1 MDETMNPIYWDST
14 YEIVINLMNH
24 YPNIDPDMV
33 GTQQLL
39 EMILDLPNFSDEP
52 ELAHEGLLVEI
63 LRIWYEEYEE
73 AFSS

>member
-1 MDETMNPIYWDST
+1 MDDTLNPIYWDST

-24 YPNIDPDMV
+24 YPTVDPDVV

-39 EMILDLPNFSDEP
+39 EMILDLPNFLDEP

>member
-1 MDETMNPIYWDST
+1 MDETLNPIYWDST
-14 YEIVINLMNH
+14 YEIVLNLMTF
-24 YPNIDPDMV
+24 YPDVDPDVV

-39 EMILDLPNFSDEP
+39 DMILDLPNFSDEP

>member
-1 MDETMNPIYWDST
+1 MDDTLNPIYWDST
-14 YEIVINLMNH
+14 YEIVLNLMNH
-24 YPNIDPDMV
+24 HPTVDPDLV

-39 EMILDLPNFSDEP
+39 EMILALPNFNDEP